1 MKEIKTI
8 EEYNSLPIGDGFII
22 EFGTPETCI
31 PCKFANDNLKKFEE
45 SKKFNLT
52 YYECS
57 DINVISN
64 LGYSSVPVIVLTTP
78 HVKAELTDSS
88 VAMDSDELSDW
99 IEHNIGE

>member
-1 MKEIKTI
+1 MKAVKTI
-8 EEYNSLPIGDGFII
+8 DEYNSLPVGNGFVI

-31 PCKFANDNLKKFEE
+31 PCKFANENLKKFEE
-45 SKKFNLT
+45 NKKFNLT

-78 HVKAELTDSS
+78 HKKVELADSS
-88 VAMDSDELSDW
+88 VSMDEEELESW
-99 IEHNIGE
+99 INQNIGE